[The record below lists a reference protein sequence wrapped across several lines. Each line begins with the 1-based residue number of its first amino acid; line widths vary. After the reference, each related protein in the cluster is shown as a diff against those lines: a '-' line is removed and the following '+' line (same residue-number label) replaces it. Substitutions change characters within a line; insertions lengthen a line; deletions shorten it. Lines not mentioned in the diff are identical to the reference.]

1 MSILICVALF
11 NTAVLCY
18 YFIYSL
24 YLFFL
29 YYSSHISNSSS
40 NSLPKGFTIDK
51 IVGIGSE
58 ERKTYI
64 APNRDRFLKKKIPTD
79 LDAIIIGSGIGGLSC
94 AAFLSRVGKRCL
106 VLEQHYIAG
115 GCTHSFVEHGYEFD
129 TGVHYVGNIEKRR
142 EILDLIT
149 DTPLEWDKMGEDNDS
164 VYDEFYIGDKSYN
177 FRAGKENYIEDLVL
191 RFPSEREAI
200 EEYVRLCVEVSKK
213 DLFFN
218 LKIVRPRWLSYL
230 INWFYSNKFFR
241 MNEKTAVEVI
251 CELTSNKDL
260 QAILLSQ
267 FADYTHTPGNASFF
281 LHASVANHYFDG
293 GWFPRGGS
301 SEIAN
306 KIIPT
311 IEKTGG
317 RVLVGRGV
325 SSVIIENGR
334 ACGVMVDVGGGGD
347 GDNGLAIRAPIVI
360 SACGVINTYKFLPPE
375 VIPTYVAENIN
386 KIGTSGTMVYLFVGM
401 KGTPESLKLR
411 SSNIWH
417 WPTLNGDYDEML
429 EKFYNDPEE
438 APVPAFIGFPCAKD
452 STWSTRFPGKS
463 NAVILTMID
472 YKTFKKWENSEQGK
486 RGADYEALKKV
497 FEKRILEVLFEYYP
511 QCRDAVDF
519 TLVGSPLTFNHY
531 IGSSA
536 GEVYGLDGTCD
547 RFQINDWLR
556 PETDIPGLYLTGCDV
571 TTLGI
576 TGGLMSGV
584 LTAHAVLG
592 YGTVW
597 DLITGRNL
605 VSDIMK
611 GIPL

>member
-1 MSILICVALF
+1 M
-11 NTAVLCY
+11 
-18 YFIYSL
+18 
-24 YLFFL
+24 
-29 YYSSHISNSSS
+29 
-40 NSLPKGFTIDK
+40 
-51 IVGIGSE
+51 
-58 ERKTYI
+58 
-64 APNRDRFLKKKIPTD
+64 
-79 LDAIIIGSGIGGLSC
+79 
-94 AAFLSRVGKRCL
+94 
-106 VLEQHYIAG
+106 
-115 GCTHSFVEHGYEFD
+115 
-129 TGVHYVGNIEKRR
+129 
-142 EILDLIT
+142 
-149 DTPLEWDKMGEDNDS
+149 
-164 VYDEFYIGDKSYN
+164 N
-177 FRAGKENYIEDLVL
+177 FRSGKENYIEDLVL
-191 RFPSEREAI
+191 KFPSEREAI

-241 MNEKTAVEVI
+241 MNEKSAVEVI
-251 CELTSNKDL
+251 RSLTSNKDL

-325 SSVIIENGR
+325 SSIIVENGR
-334 ACGVMVDVGGGGD
+334 ACGVIVIEAIGEKIRI
-347 GDNGLAIRAPIVI
+347 NAIRAPIVI
-360 SACGVINTYKFLPPE
+360 SACGVINTYKFLQPE

-386 KIGTSGTMVYLFVGM
+386 KIGPSGTMVYLFVGM

-429 EKFYNDPEE
+429 EKFYNNPEE

-463 NAVILTMID
+463 NAVILTMVD

-519 TLVGSPLTFNHY
+519 TLSWFSVN
-531 IGSSA
+531 
-536 GEVYGLDGTCD
+536 
-547 RFQINDWLR
+547 FQS
-556 PETDIPGLYLTGCDV
+556 LY
-571 TTLGI
+571 
-576 TGGLMSGV
+576 
-584 LTAHAVLG
+584 
-592 YGTVW
+592 W
-597 DLITGRNL
+597 F
-605 VSDIMK
+605 
-611 GIPL
+611 